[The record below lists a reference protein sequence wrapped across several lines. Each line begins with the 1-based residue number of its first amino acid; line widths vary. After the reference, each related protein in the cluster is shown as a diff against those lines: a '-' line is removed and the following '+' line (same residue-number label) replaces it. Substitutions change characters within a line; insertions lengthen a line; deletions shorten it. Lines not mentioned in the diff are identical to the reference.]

1 MTKLNLFVD
10 TNILLNFYSFSD
22 DELEVIDELIGH
34 IGDDQIALH
43 LPKQVENEFER
54 NRESKLRTAVLDFKN
69 SQFPMGIPNVMKGTD
84 TAAQYEQALKN
95 AQIAKK
101 ALIANVTGLAHEREL
116 NVDKKIAALFEKATR
131 HPEDAESYEMAI
143 ARMNKGNPP
152 GKPDSLGDR
161 YNWEIL
167 LKYLPN
173 DDLFV
178 VSKDGD
184 FASPLSSIDKSVVR
198 PMAFLAGEWAQKKDG
213 ASLYIY
219 TTIKSVVEH
228 YKKLLLQPEVH
239 GVVLELVAAADQ
251 NPIQSVPV
259 AAEAIANESAAHNA
273 NPLEVQP
280 QAGSSEQPVTVDLL
294 QEASIAQK
302 DAAVKALCE
311 SASFAETH
319 LAVARLSPL
328 RGFVT
333 KDDVTLLFNA
343 AIDNTQISWIITDS
357 DVYDFFVSILNEHMS
372 DVDGGLVDAIIDL
385 LGLTGPEQEDAVA
398 DPFGDSHLI

>member
-1 MTKLNLFVD
+1 MTKLNLFID

-22 DELEVIDELIGH
+22 DELEVIDELIAH
-34 IGDDQIALH
+34 IGGDQIALH
-43 LPKQVENEFER
+43 LPAQVENEFER

-69 SQFPMGIPNVMKGTD
+69 SQFPMSIPNVMKGTE
-84 TAAQYEQALKN
+84 TAVQYEQALKN

-131 HPEDAESYEMAI
+131 HPEDADSYEIAI

-173 DDLFV
+173 DDLFI

-198 PMAFLAGEWAQKKDG
+198 PMAFLASEWAQKKDG
-213 ASLYIY
+213 ASLYIF

-228 YKKLLLQPEVH
+228 YKKLLLQPAVQ
-239 GVVLELVAAADQ
+239 GVVVEIIAAADQ
-251 NPIQSVPV
+251 NPVQPPPH
-259 AAEAIANESAAHNA
+259 AAEAIVDENVVEAQDRAGNA
-273 NPLEVQP
+273 EEAVNVDP
-280 QAGSSEQPVTVDLL
+280 QQQAL
-294 QEASIAQK
+294 IAQK
-302 DAAVKALCE
+302 DAALKRLCE
-311 SASFAETH
+311 SVAFAETH
-319 LAVARLSPL
+319 LAVAQLMPFRRLL
-328 RGFVT
+328 T
-333 KDDVTLLFNA
+333 KDDATRLFEA
-343 AIDNTQISWIITDS
+343 AIGNTQIGWIITDS
-357 DVYDFFVSILNEHMS
+357 DVYDLFVSILNEHMS
-372 DVDGGLVDAIIDL
+372 DVDGGLIDAIIDL
-385 LGLTGPEQEDAVA
+385 LGLTGPEQDTAPA
-398 DPFGDSHLI
+398 DTFGDSHLI